1 MINRELRFDIAP
13 FNLRLFDG
21 EGGTADPTDP
31 AGATG
36 AAGTAPKEEPDKR
49 TGEDGGEPDGGTQK
63 AQEKKYSDEEVD
75 AIVRKKLAKAKAEQ
89 EEAVKSARAEA
100 EKLAKMNSE
109 QKRQYEAEKQAQ
121 KIKEYEAEIKALKHD
136 QLRAELS
143 KQAARIM
150 KDDHDIVATQDMLDF
165 VVGED
170 AEDTKDRITKLVTII
185 QDDRKAQDERRAR
198 GTTPKSFGSGKG
210 ESDPFAAIMRKYKK

>member
-1 MINRELRFDIAP
+1 MRNRELYRFGIAP
-13 FNLRLFDG
+13 FNLRLFEG
-21 EGGTADPTDP
+21 EDGTADA
-31 AGATG
+31 AGATE
-36 AAGTAPKEEPDKR
+36 TAPAEETDKQTDADGDKPDS
-49 TGEDGGEPDGGTQK
+49 GAQK
-63 AQEKKYSDEEVD
+63 AQEKRYSDAEVD

-109 QKRQYEAEKQAQ
+109 QKRQYEAEKKDQQ
-121 KIKEYEAEIKALKHD
+121 IKEYEAEIKALKHD

-198 GTTPKSFGSGKG
+198 GTTPKSYGSGKG
-210 ESDPFAAIMRKYKK
+210 ETDPFAAIMRKYKK

>member
-13 FNLRLFDG
+13 FDLRLFDG
-21 EGGTADPTDP
+21 EGGTADP
-31 AGATG
+31 AGAAG
-36 AAGTAPKEEPDKR
+36 AAGTDPKEEPDKH
-49 TGEDGGEPDGGTQK
+49 TDEGGGEPDGGAQK

-121 KIKEYEAEIKALKHD
+121 KIKEYEAEIKALKQD
-136 QLRAELS
+136 QLHAELA

-170 AEDTKDRITKLVTII
+170 AEDTKNRITKLVTII

-198 GTTPKSFGSGKG
+198 GTTPKNYGSGKD
-210 ESDPFAAIMRKYKK
+210 ETDPFAAIMRKYKK